1 MTTELNG
8 RHRRALPD
16 ALLALQQQR
25 FRQILWLLMAAFG
38 AVMLANASLG
48 RWTSTS
54 IELAMLGPM
63 LLAYWWNRRGH
74 LVRAAW
80 FLIVTLMLGLTV
92 LMVIG
97 QGLFDEAGMAYPAL
111 LVFAGL
117 FGNRRLLL
125 WFTSMMVLS
134 FISVYLLD
142 VSGLMPHSPLPV
154 GPLRAFNVCL
164 IVTLSGFFVWLIVS
178 DLRRVLTRLESEK
191 LALQASH
198 AQIEYLALR
207 DSLTGLPNRVSAKEQ
222 LKRLLM
228 DSADSPQM
236 VAVLLLDLDNF
247 KTINDSL
254 GHAAG
259 DVLLCQ
265 VADALGMCVGNS
277 GMVARA
283 SGDEFF
289 ILLGGVQT
297 QDSVDDMV
305 GRIFDTLEQAFPLDG
320 LDVPVT
326 ASVGIAMA
334 PGDGNDASTL
344 LEHADMAMYRAKESG
359 RNTFLHFAPDM
370 AGGAVEDLKIASRL
384 RLAIAQNEL
393 QLHFQP
399 QIGLRSGRITGAE
412 ALLRWQH
419 PEWGLVAPA
428 RFIPIAER
436 SGLIAVIGDLVMQ
449 QACQAARAWRAQGL
463 GELVVAV
470 NVSPLQFQRGN
481 LEAVVSAALNSA
493 GLPTSALELE
503 LTESSL
509 LADAQHLSAA
519 LQRLS
524 STGVHITIDDFGTGY
539 SNLGYLR
546 RFAVD
551 RLKIDQS
558 FVRRMCTNPHDE
570 GLVRAIIEMAHCLDL
585 QVVAEGVEDA
595 ATRARLAEFGC
606 EFGQGFHWSP
616 ALPMD
621 AFVAFVRAHPAQ
633 GLQTH

>member
-1 MTTELNG
+1 MTTELTG
-8 RHRRALPD
+8 HHRRALPD

-25 FRQILWLLMAAFG
+25 FRQILWLLMGAFG

-48 RWTSTS
+48 RWTSAS
-54 IELAMLGPM
+54 IELAMLGPI
-63 LLAYWWNRRGH
+63 LLAYWWNKHGH

-80 FLIVTLMLGLTV
+80 FLIVALMLGLTV

-117 FGNRRLLL
+117 FGSRRLLL

-134 FISVYLLD
+134 FVSVYLLD

-198 AQIEYLALR
+198 GQIEYLALR

-222 LKRLLM
+222 LRRLLM

-289 ILLGGVQT
+289 ILLGSVQT
-297 QDSVDDMV
+297 QDAVDDMV
-305 GRIFDTLEQAFPLDG
+305 RRIFDILEQAFTLDG

-326 ASVGIAMA
+326 ASVGIAMG

-344 LEHADMAMYRAKESG
+344 LKHADMAMYRAKESG

-370 AGGAVEDLKIASRL
+370 AGDAVEHLKIASRL

-399 QIGLRSGRITGAE
+399 QIELRSGRITGAE

-419 PEWGLVAPA
+419 PEWGLVSPA

-436 SGLIAVIGDLVMQ
+436 SGLITVIGDLVMQ
-449 QACQAARAWRAQGL
+449 QACQAASAWRAQGL

-481 LEAVVSAALNSA
+481 LETVVSAALSNA

-509 LADAQHLSAA
+509 LADAQHLSTA

-524 STGVHITIDDFGTGY
+524 ATGVHITIDDFGTGY
-539 SNLGYLR
+539 SNLGYLH

-595 ATRARLAEFGC
+595 ATLARLSGFGC

-633 GLQTH
+633 GLQSH

>member
-1 MTTELNG
+1 MTAELNG

-25 FRQILWLLMAAFG
+25 FRQILWLLMGAFG

-48 RWTSTS
+48 RWTSAS

-125 WFTSMMVLS
+125 WLTSMMVLS

-595 ATRARLAEFGC
+595 ATRARLTGFGC

>member
-1 MTTELNG
+1 MSSELHPN
-8 RHRRALPD
+8 HPRALPK

-25 FRQILWLLMAAFG
+25 LQQILWLLIGAFTV
-38 AVMLANASLG
+38 VMFNNMWLA
-48 RWTSTS
+48 RWTSAS
-54 IELAMLGPM
+54 IELAIIGPL
-63 LLAYWWNRRGH
+63 LLAYWWNKHGH
-74 LVRAAW
+74 LERAAR
-80 FLIVTLMLGLTV
+80 FLVVTLMLGLTV
-92 LMVIG
+92 LMVTG

-117 FGNRRLLL
+117 FGSRRLLQWL
-125 WFTSMMVLS
+125 TCLMVFS
-134 FISVYLLD
+134 FVSVYLLD
-142 VSGLMPHSPLPV
+142 VSGLLPRIALPI
-154 GPLRAFNVCL
+154 GLLRAFNLCL
-164 IVTLSGFFVWLIVS
+164 IVALSGFFVWLMVS
-178 DLRRVLTRLESEK
+178 DLRRVMAKLESEK
-191 LALQASH
+191 QALQASH

-207 DSLTGLPNRVSAKEQ
+207 DSLTGLPNRVSAKEH
-222 LKRLLM
+222 LSSLLAAN
-228 DSADSPQM
+228 ADTPNK

-247 KTINDSL
+247 KTMNDSL

-265 VADALGMCVGNS
+265 VADALGICVGQS

-297 QDSVDDMV
+297 QDAVDTLV
-305 GRIFDTLEQAFPLDG
+305 TRVFQTLEQAFTLDG

-326 ASVGIAMA
+326 ASVGIAIA
-334 PGDGNDASTL
+334 PHDGSDASTL
-344 LEHADMAMYRAKESG
+344 LKHADMAMYRAKESG
-359 RNTFLHFAPDM
+359 RNTFLRFDPEM
-370 AGGAVEDLKIASRL
+370 AGGAVEHLKIASRL
-384 RLAIAQNEL
+384 RLAIAQDEL

-399 QIGLRSGRITGAE
+399 QIELGSGRIIGAE

-419 PEWGLVAPA
+419 PEWGLVPPA

-436 SGLIAVIGDLVMQ
+436 SGLITVIGDLVMQ
-449 QACQAARAWRAQGL
+449 QACLAARTWRALGL

-481 LEAVVSAALNSA
+481 LEAVVAAALDSA
-493 GLPTSALELE
+493 SLPASALELE

-509 LADAQHLSAA
+509 LADAHHLSAA

-524 STGVHITIDDFGTGY
+524 ATGVHITIDDFGTGY

-595 ATRARLAEFGC
+595 ATLARLSGFGC

-621 AFVAFVRAHPAQ
+621 AFVAFVREHSAQ